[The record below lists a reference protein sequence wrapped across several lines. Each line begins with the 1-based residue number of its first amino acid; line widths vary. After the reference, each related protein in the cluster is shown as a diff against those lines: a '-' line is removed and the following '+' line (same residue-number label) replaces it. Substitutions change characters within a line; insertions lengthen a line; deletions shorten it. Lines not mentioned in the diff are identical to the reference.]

1 MSDCKIPHR
10 QLTAWLAAALI
21 PTTIQL
27 IGGASWLT
35 VLLVATVS
43 LLFIWLRWDFGAAPK
58 GKLAAV
64 LQWLLMV
71 TVLSTACRYAA
82 KSWPSG
88 EHPAVGI
95 ILLSLAVWSIS
106 KGTSAAARVGYLFT
120 EAGKPIPIGYIGSV
134 NNFEIKEFP
143 KVGETIFTNIE
154 VLQEVMGITL
164 IMAHCYINKVE
175 IASCKM
181 KIFLEINEN

>member
-1 MSDCKIPHR
+1 MDNIIS
-10 QLTAWLAAALI
+10 LI
-21 PTTIQL
+21 PQRAPIVMVDEFLGIEDNLSKTAFTVKEENIFVDAGVMSECGL
-27 IGGASWLT
+27 I
-35 VLLVATVS
+35 
-43 LLFIWLRWDFGAAPK
+43 
-58 GKLAAV
+58 
-64 LQWLLMV
+64 
-71 TVLSTACRYAA
+71 
-82 KSWPSG
+82 
-88 EHPAVGI
+88 EHIAQ
-95 ILLSLAVWSIS
+95 
-106 KGTSAAARVGYLFT
+106 SAAARVGYLFT